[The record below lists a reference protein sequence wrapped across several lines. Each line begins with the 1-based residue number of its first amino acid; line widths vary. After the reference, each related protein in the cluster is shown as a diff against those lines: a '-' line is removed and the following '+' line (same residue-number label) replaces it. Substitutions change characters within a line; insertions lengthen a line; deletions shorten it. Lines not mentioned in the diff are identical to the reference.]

1 MALQNRLGMGGG
13 GLFFIFTLKKTPPNC
28 PYKAVHTK
36 IHTPKKMVKGR
47 SQIKSF
53 YIIFFF
59 KLYKNPGSGIQ
70 MVGKPKILADNPKCR
85 AWLSAG

>member
-1 MALQNRLGMGGG
+1 MVLQNRLGIG
-13 GLFFIFTLKKTPPNC
+13 GLFFYFTSKKP
-28 PYKAVHTK
+28 TK
-36 IHTPKKMVKGR
+36 NTHVPKKIVKGR

-53 YIIFFF
+53 YIFF
-59 KLYKNPGSGIQ
+59 LNCHKNLGSGIQ